1 MKTNHAIPAPSI
13 RPLLLAAAS
22 AALLI
27 LSACSES
34 KRDELADQ
42 TKEAVA
48 DSKAALA
55 RGWDH
60 VKDFTFEKRSE
71 LELQLKAKQADLAA
85 KLSELRADYAEEKAS
100 ASRKAAMDE
109 LRNSERDYQEKLAA
123 LGTATADT
131 WDAARHNVAA
141 AWDRLEAAYAKARA
155 D

>member
-1 MKTNHAIPAPSI
+1 MKTNHANASTTPHL
-13 RPLLLAAAS
+13 PLLATGL
-22 AALLI
+22 AALLA
-27 LSACSES
+27 LAACSEA
-34 KRDELADQ
+34 KRSEVAEQADQ
-42 TKEAVA
+42 TVA

-100 ASRKAAMDE
+100 ASRKAAMNE

-131 WDAARHNVAA
+131 WDAAKHNVAA
-141 AWDRLEAAYAKARA
+141 AWDRLQAAYAKARA